1 MTRLRPWTVARE
13 HPIAV
18 GVVAGVIAV
27 QAAWML
33 GVAVCPRMSMTECIV
48 SAIVLVLGA
57 SAAAIVVRI
66 GWLAATTARAL
77 SALPQA
83 PMPPALEAAAQRA
96 GIARLRCLAGSDRT
110 AFCAGLFRPRV
121 YVTTAT
127 ASLNANELDAILAHE
142 AAHAHRH
149 DPLRRLVTRAA
160 ADVIFWFPLL
170 RWWLRTHVENA
181 ELHADKAA
189 IDHAG
194 RQGWPRRYLP
204 RPRSHQYPCQPWAE
218 RPTRESPTCWAR
230 MCRYDARPRV
240 LYSYPCSGRS
250 PRSGSSCASARP
262 SSPRSVSEG
271 FAMFP
276 YHSHHLR
283 T

>member
-1 MTRLRPWTVARE
+1 MTRLRPFTGARD

-33 GVAVCPRMSMTECIV
+33 GVAVCPRMSMTDCIV

-66 GWLAATTARAL
+66 GWLAATTARAV

-83 PMPPALEAAAQRA
+83 PMPPALDAAAQRA
-96 GIARLRCLAGSDRT
+96 GITRLRCLAGSDRT

-160 ADVIFWFPLL
+160 ADVMFWFPLL

-181 ELHADKAA
+181 ELHADRAA

-194 RQGWPRRYLP
+194 RQGLAAAILAAAA
-204 RPRSHQYPCQPWAE
+204 QPPVSVPAMGGA
-218 RPTRESPTCWAR
+218 T
-230 MCRYDARPRV
+230 DARIAHLLGEDVPIRRPPASLV
-240 LYSYPCSGRS
+240 LLSLFGAIAAVWLVMCLGQAILAAL
-250 PRSGSSCASARP
+250 GI
-262 SSPRSVSEG
+262 
-271 FAMFP
+271 
-276 YHSHHLR
+276 
-283 T
+283 